1 MSRSFDKILVRRI
14 REVFDNYREPVDPAA
29 WKDMERRLNHRSRLR
44 VVYMGRVAGV
54 AALLLV
60 LMLIF
65 RPFESRREAA
75 PSMEQVVESDTE
87 TPAGSQAPQESVAAN
102 ERQEKSDEQGDDPER
117 ILASEKK
124 DVGGVQ
130 EKTEHKSGDS
140 DRIDKADA
148 VDLLIAERQDDQSQ
162 NIEDRQ
168 ASGEIRKRSVLISRI
183 TPASESNV
191 ALDQAKGSNAPET
204 LLAQFD
210 QPGDPSVWENLPD
223 QPVSREKN
231 KPMELEV
238 EFSTLYNYSS
248 SMIASEVNFAGGVIS
263 EFQVLPNLTLSTG
276 LVVSRQYFTTG
287 KQSRGLT
294 SYLSANS
301 SYSRTDELAQ
311 FDENLADGVYPH
323 FRDVSNKVKL
333 IGLDVPV
340 NIEYRINKVS
350 LSAGIS
356 SFTYLQ
362 EKYRHDFTSNY
373 VVYEYDTENN
383 IVGTN
388 KVAQNESVSETYNP
402 LGKMDLASVLNVA
415 VGYHFDVGQ
424 TRLVVEPFMK
434 HPLGDLASRD
444 IRFGARGIRLRVGF

>member
-1 MSRSFDKILVRRI
+1 
-14 REVFDNYREPVDPAA
+14 
-29 WKDMERRLNHRSRLR
+29 
-44 VVYMGRVAGV
+44 
-54 AALLLV
+54 
-60 LMLIF
+60 
-65 RPFESRREAA
+65 
-75 PSMEQVVESDTE
+75 
-87 TPAGSQAPQESVAAN
+87 
-102 ERQEKSDEQGDDPER
+102 
-117 ILASEKK
+117 
-124 DVGGVQ
+124 
-130 EKTEHKSGDS
+130 
-140 DRIDKADA
+140 
-148 VDLLIAERQDDQSQ
+148 
-162 NIEDRQ
+162 
-168 ASGEIRKRSVLISRI
+168 
-183 TPASESNV
+183 
-191 ALDQAKGSNAPET
+191 
-204 LLAQFD
+204 
-210 QPGDPSVWENLPD
+210 
-223 QPVSREKN
+223 
-231 KPMELEV
+231 
-238 EFSTLYNYSS
+238 
-248 SMIASEVNFAGGVIS
+248 
-263 EFQVLPNLTLSTG
+263 FQVLPDLTLSTG
-276 LVVSRQYFTTG
+276 LVVSRQYFTTR

-311 FDENLADGVYPH
+311 FDGSLMDGVYPQ
-323 FRDVSNKVKL
+323 FQDVSNKVKL

-402 LGKMDLASVLNVA
+402 LGKMDLASVLNLA

-444 IRFGARGIRLRVGF
+444 IRFGARGIRIRVGF